1 MKKGSLIVVLLCC
14 FLLVAVVAEA
24 SDLFGTIKL
33 KGQLLPNA
41 ELILKDGSQEQRLK
55 TNEQG
60 YYSIRNLEP
69 GKYTLTIQLQDGSTR
84 EATVHVFPQNTEK
97 NIDLK

>member
-1 MKKGSLIVVLLCC
+1 MKKSSLIVLLLCG
-14 FLLVAVVAEA
+14 FLLVAVIAEA

-33 KGQLLPNA
+33 KGQPLPNA
-41 ELILKDGSQEQRLK
+41 GIILKDGSQEQRLK

-69 GKYTLTIQLQDGSTR
+69 GKYTITIQLQDESTR

>member
-1 MKKGSLIVVLLCC
+1 MKKNSLFVLLLCC
-14 FLLVAVVAEA
+14 FLLGAVIAEA

-33 KGQLLPNA
+33 KGQPLPNA
-41 ELILKDGSQEQRLK
+41 VITLKDGGQEQRLK

-69 GKYTLTIQLQDGSTR
+69 GKYTMTIQRQDGSTSK
-84 EATVHVFPQNTEK
+84 ATVHVFPQNTEK

>member
-1 MKKGSLIVVLLCC
+1 MKKNSLFVLLLCC
-14 FLLVAVVAEA
+14 FLFAAVTAEA

-33 KGQLLPNA
+33 KGQPVPDA
-41 ELILKDGSQEQRLK
+41 GITLKAGSQEQHLK
-55 TNEQG
+55 TNKQG

-69 GKYTLTIQLQDGSTR
+69 GKYTMTIQLQNGSTQ
-84 EATVHVFPQNTEK
+84 EVKVHVFPQNTEK

>member
-1 MKKGSLIVVLLCC
+1 MKKNSLTSLLLCC
-14 FLLVAVVAEA
+14 FLLIAVIVEA

-33 KGQLLPNA
+33 KGQPLPNA
-41 ELILKDGSQEQRLK
+41 EITLKGGSQEQLAK
-55 TNEQG
+55 TNERG

-69 GKYTLTIQLQDGSTR
+69 GKYTMTIRLQDRSTR